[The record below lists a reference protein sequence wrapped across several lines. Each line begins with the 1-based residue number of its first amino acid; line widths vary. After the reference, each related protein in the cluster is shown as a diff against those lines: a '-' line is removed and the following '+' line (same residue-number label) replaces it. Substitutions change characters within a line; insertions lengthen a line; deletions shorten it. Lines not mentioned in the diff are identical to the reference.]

1 MSCCDCLA
9 CYVSL
14 SCLVL
19 PVSPCVCVCA
29 ATSSCDPATDQA
41 IQQALQAESSEHG
54 TTVLTIAHRLH
65 TILDCHKVLVLRAGQ
80 VAEFAAP
87 GALLADPA
95 SEFSRMLSDYNS
107 SHSR

>member
-1 MSCCDCLA
+1 MKTYFCFQPTFLDC
-9 CYVSL
+9 SL
-14 SCLVL
+14 SWHVYAVL
-19 PVSPCVCVCA
+19 CCA

-41 IQQALQAESSEHG
+41 IQQALQAESREHG

-65 TILDCHKVLVLRAGQ
+65 TILDCHKILVMRRGE

-87 GALLADPA
+87 GALLADPH

-107 SHSR
+107 AHR